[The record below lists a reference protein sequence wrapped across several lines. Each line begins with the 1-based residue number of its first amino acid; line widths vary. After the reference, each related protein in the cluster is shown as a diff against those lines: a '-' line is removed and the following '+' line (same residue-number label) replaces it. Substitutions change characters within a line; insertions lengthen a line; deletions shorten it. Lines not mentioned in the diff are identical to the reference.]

1 MTDRA
6 PQRGGTDAALRRSGF
21 AASAGGPPCG
31 GLAALRQ
38 AVEAD
43 ARRAPFDVCV
53 ETYRAAGR
61 DPSVPI
67 LCAGS
72 LDAPF
77 AALGRELGREEVHLG
92 EPLVGMGGRRF
103 RRAFHDAVLAP
114 SAGPAPRAERRFD
127 AILDHVLLTNTVPY
141 RPVDNVAYDRAT
153 VERFRPFVETLLGE
167 LWRGGVVL
175 ALGETAVRWFA
186 PYAAPGAA
194 DALWEDPAR
203 RFVDTLDVTIRGRA
217 FVVAPLPHPSPLS
230 PFKKE
235 FAAIL
240 ARRVGAGR
248 QRA

>member
-1 MTDRA
+1 V
-6 PQRGGTDAALRRSGF
+6 AAI
-21 AASAGGPPCG
+21 
-31 GLAALRQ
+31 
-38 AVEAD
+38 EAE
-43 ARRAPFDVCV
+43 ARRVPFDVCV
-53 ETYRAAGR
+53 ETYKAAGR
-61 DPSVPI
+61 DPAVPL

-103 RRAFHDAVLAP
+103 RRAFHDAIVAP
-114 SAGPAPRAERRFD
+114 SAGPAPKDERRFA

-153 VERFRPFVETLLGE
+153 VDRFRPFVETLLGE
-167 LWRGGVVL
+167 LWTGTTVL

-186 PYAAPGAA
+186 PYGAAGAA
-194 DALWEDPAR
+194 DALWEDAAR
-203 RFVDTLDVTIRGRA
+203 RFTDTLDVTIRGRA
-217 FVVAPLPHPSPLS
+217 LVVAPLPHPSPLS

-240 ARRVGAGR
+240 ARRVAAAR
-248 QRA
+248 QRG